1 MAVARRTSMMEPPGT
16 LETATAVAASIRSL
30 RQRSGT
36 PMTAARCGRPK
47 KICRVTFTPE
57 VYMSWKR

>member
-1 MAVARRTSMMEPPGT
+1 MAVARRTSTTEPPGT
-16 LETATAVAASIRSL
+16 LDIATAVAVSIRSE

-36 PMTAARCGRPK
+36 AITAARCGRSA

-57 VYMSWKR
+57 VYMS